1 MSEIIGDY
9 KNWQGEQLFQPKST
23 FTLKGFEFEFKKWDI
38 EKENNPIDKLMFNL
52 WIVEPSPYHPAV
64 MGKIEVYDGITA
76 VYVNPFFKGEEK
88 ENIINELK
96 KAAGE
101 QLLSHP

>member
-1 MSEIIGDY
+1 MIVGDY

-52 WIVEPSPYHPAV
+52 WMVEPSPFHPAV

-76 VYVNPFFKGEEK
+76 VYVNPFFEGDDKEK
-88 ENIINELK
+88 IVNELRHS
-96 KAAGE
+96 AGE
-101 QLLSHP
+101 QLLNK

>member
-9 KNWQGEQLFQPKST
+9 KKYVGEQLFQPKST

-38 EKENNPIDKLMFNL
+38 EKEKNPIDKLLFNL
-52 WIVEPSPYHPAV
+52 WIVEPSPFHPAV

-76 VYVNPFFKGEEK
+76 VYVNPFFEGEEK
-88 ENIINELK
+88 EKIINELK

-101 QLLSHP
+101 QLLNK

>member
-1 MSEIIGDY
+1 MIEIIGDY
-9 KNWQGEQLFQPKST
+9 KNYVGEQLFQPKST
-23 FTLKGFEFEFKKWDI
+23 FTLKGFEFEFKKWEI
-38 EKENNPIDKLMFNL
+38 EKENNPIDKLLFNL
-52 WIVEPSPYHPAV
+52 WMVEPSPYHPAV

-76 VYVNPFFKGEEK
+76 VYVNPFFEGEEK
-88 ENIINELK
+88 ERIINELK

>member
-1 MSEIIGDY
+1 MIEIIGDY
-9 KNWQGEQLFQPKST
+9 KNYVGEQLFQPKST

-52 WIVEPSPYHPAV
+52 WMVQPSPNHPAV

-76 VYVNPFFKGEEK
+76 VYVNPFFDGEEK
-88 ENIINELK
+88 DKIRDELK
-96 KAAGE
+96 KAVGE

>member
-1 MSEIIGDY
+1 MIIGDY
-9 KNWQGEQLFQPKST
+9 KNWHGELLFPTKSS
-23 FTLKGFEFEFKKWDI
+23 FTIKGFEFEFKKWEI
-38 EKENNPIDKLMFNL
+38 EKENNPIDKLLFNL
-52 WIVEPSPYHPAV
+52 WIVEHTPDHPAV

-76 VYVNPFFKGEEK
+76 VYVNPFFEGEEK
-88 ENIINELK
+88 DKIRDELK

>member
-9 KNWQGEQLFQPKST
+9 KKYVGEQLFQPKST

-38 EKENNPIDKLMFNL
+38 EKEKNPIDKLLFNL

-76 VYVNPFFKGEEK
+76 VYVNPFFEGEEK
-88 ENIINELK
+88 ERIINELK

>member
-1 MSEIIGDY
+1 M
-9 KNWQGEQLFQPKST
+9 
-23 FTLKGFEFEFKKWDI
+23 
-38 EKENNPIDKLMFNL
+38 
-52 WIVEPSPYHPAV
+52 VEPSPNHPAV

-88 ENIINELK
+88 DEIRDELK

-101 QLLSHP
+101 QLLNK